1 VLGTYTINN
10 ELVRGTSSTAVS
22 RLLLKNEH
30 GVPSQ
35 ELAFV
40 DQIFRRCV
48 SLRCR
53 HAKRAV
59 GHRTA

>member
-1 VLGTYTINN
+1 
-10 ELVRGTSSTAVS
+10 
-22 RLLLKNEH
+22 
-30 GVPSQ
+30 
-35 ELAFV
+35 V